1 VRDAQA
7 FDEFYRNTS
16 IRMLRF
22 GYAVIADRAEA
33 QDIVQEAY
41 ARAWRRWDTVHAH
54 PSPESWIR
62 LVVTRLATDRWRRQ
76 RGWLTVAART
86 GPPEPAGPPSENA
99 VLLREALRRL
109 PVRQRQALAL
119 YYLADLTVEQIAH
132 ETGAA
137 PNTVK
142 SWLSRGRARLA
153 EILSDLDPY
162 RSAEAHDA

>member
-1 VRDAQA
+1 VRDPQA
-7 FDEFYRNTS
+7 FDEFYRITS
-16 IRMLRF
+16 VRMLRF
-22 GYAVIADRAEA
+22 GYAVIADHAEA

-54 PSPESWIR
+54 PSPEAWIR

-86 GPPEPAGPPSENA
+86 GPPAPAGPPSEDS
-99 VLLREALRRL
+99 VLLTSALRQL
-109 PVRQRQALAL
+109 PVRHRQALAL
-119 YYLADLTVEQIAH
+119 FYLADLTVEQIAH
-132 ETGAA
+132 EIGTT

-142 SWLSRGRARLA
+142 SWLSRGRNRLA

-162 RSAEAHDA
+162 RSVEVHDA

>member
-1 VRDAQA
+1 MRDAQA

-22 GYAVIADRAEA
+22 GYAVVADRAEA

-41 ARAWRRWDTVHAH
+41 ARAWRRWDTVRAH
-54 PSPESWIR
+54 PSPEAWIR

-76 RGWLTVAART
+76 RGWLSVAART
-86 GPPEPAGPPSENA
+86 GPPEPAGPPSEDA
-99 VLLREALRRL
+99 VLLRRALRQL
-109 PVRQRQALAL
+109 PARHRQALAL
-119 YYLADLTVEQIAH
+119 YYLADLTVEQIAD
-132 ETGAA
+132 EVGAA

-142 SWLSRGRARLA
+142 SWLSRGRQRLA

-162 RSAEAHDA
+162 RSVEVHDA